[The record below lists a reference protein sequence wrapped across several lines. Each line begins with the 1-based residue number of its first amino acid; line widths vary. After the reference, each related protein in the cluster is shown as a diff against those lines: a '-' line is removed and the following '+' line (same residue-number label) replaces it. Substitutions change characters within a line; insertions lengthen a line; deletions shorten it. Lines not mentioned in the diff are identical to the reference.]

1 MREPDVRGDDVK
13 GDDVKGDDV
22 RGDDVRDQ
30 PAKVVRTHDFRRTD
44 LLERVDLQALQGLLE
59 VFARSTTQ
67 KFTSTLRQPVSF
79 DFTALDQVTWRD
91 LAEELSE
98 GFYFF
103 TFSLPPLTGRALVAI
118 PTEEALALVDLRL
131 AGSGE
136 DDFAGCIPTEIDR
149 AFFAPIV
156 EDLLGELSRSLS
168 RIHVTY
174 PLLEAQEGNIQFV
187 SVASPSEMCMAVR
200 LTMTVAARGPRS
212 AVICLPFPM
221 VRMLIDG
228 LAARSA
234 SSDDAREDLA
244 AHATRRR
251 LWDVPL
257 TVVFQFPSFLT
268 TPGELLTLRVGDSLG
283 LGHPKGRPLEVRAE
297 GLLVARADMCSSGVR
312 KACLITEEVI
322 K

>member
-1 MREPDVRGDDVK
+1 MT
-13 GDDVKGDDV
+13 
-22 RGDDVRDQ
+22 DQ
-30 PAKVVRTHDFRRTD
+30 PAKVVRNHDFRRTD

-59 VFARSTTQ
+59 VFARSATQ

-79 DFTALDQVTWRD
+79 ELDALDQVTWRD
-91 LAEELSE
+91 LAEELQE
-98 GFYFF
+98 GSCFF

-136 DDFAGCIPTEIDR
+136 DDFAGRIPTEIDR
-149 AFFAPIV
+149 AFFAPII

-187 SVASPSEMCMAVR
+187 SVASPSEMCMALR
-200 LTMTVAARGPRS
+200 LTVAVAARPART

-228 LAARSA
+228 LVTRSA

-244 AHATRRR
+244 AQATRRR

-268 TPGELLTLRVGDSLG
+268 TPAELLTLRVGDSLG

-297 GLLVARADMCSSGVR
+297 GLLVALADMCSSGVR
-312 KACLITEEVI
+312 KACLITEEVA